1 MAGDQRATRRRY
13 SKVMKAQVMAECE
26 LPGASVARVAMSHGI
41 NANVVHGWRKLAR
54 EASAAAQAHPREFV
68 PVALQAAVVPHS
80 GERGIEVEVRRG
92 AMAMKISWASRAAGP
107 SSAVNVMRIF
117 P

>member
-13 SKVMKAQVMAECE
+13 SKAMKAQVMAECE

-54 EASAAAQAHPREFV
+54 GASAAAEVHPREFV
-68 PVALQAAVVPHS
+68 PVALQAAVVPHT

-92 AMAMKISWASRAAGP
+92 AMAMKITWPLSAAGDFG
-107 SSAVNVMRIF
+107 AWMRELLR
-117 P
+117 